1 MRTRVTHPKP
11 DGVVAFVQVEPGAHN
26 LTNAADCVLWNLNPI
41 GRLWQDDFRRL
52 SLCFVTCCTCVSG
65 TGRALT
71 LGFATCCC

>member
-26 LTNAADCVLWNLNPI
+26 STNAADCVLWNLNPI

-52 SLCFVTCCTCVSG
+52 SLCFVTCCTWVRE
-65 TGRALT
+65 TGRVVT
-71 LGFATCCC
+71 LGFVTCCC